1 MHPSHGGLN
10 IVQPPRNQNARN
22 KNKLNDKCKAPMSN
36 RVEPPRQ
43 KSSCLGTWAPCRVP
57 LAARRHFRHRRTS
70 DVFYPPLIRLRTIII
85 VCGSRTFDP
94 SQRSSLV
101 VCSTRS
107 YVQERR
113 RVPLTPHTAFPRS
126 AEQSRPI
133 NSSSPPAASSATG
146 TLVRQTRLRGAK
158 IYCKL
163 RWLYSGTTSVFHNA
177 FSART
182 FPRPSKVRTRK
193 ARIVICV
200 FLTFIFKEVSLSGP
214 G

>member
-1 MHPSHGGLN
+1 
-10 IVQPPRNQNARN
+10 
-22 KNKLNDKCKAPMSN
+22 MSN

-101 VCSTRS
+101 VCSARS

-163 RWLYSGTTSVFHNA
+163 RWLYSGSTSVFQR

-182 FPRPSKVRTRK
+182 FPGGGLLVTHSRRCRHHHQCQYFQWDLAKCTLDHR
-193 ARIVICV
+193 
-200 FLTFIFKEVSLSGP
+200 
-214 G
+214 

>member
-1 MHPSHGGLN
+1 
-10 IVQPPRNQNARN
+10 
-22 KNKLNDKCKAPMSN
+22 MSN

-101 VCSTRS
+101 VCSARS

-133 NSSSPPAASSATG
+133 NSSSPLQPHPQPGHSLGKRACAVPKYTVNYVGCTRAQPA
-146 TLVRQTRLRGAK
+146 
-158 IYCKL
+158 
-163 RWLYSGTTSVFHNA
+163 FFNA

-182 FPRPSKVRTRK
+182 FPARAAAAARVVVPSPSPQRLSCSGRPG
-193 ARIVICV
+193 A
-200 FLTFIFKEVSLSGP
+200 
-214 G
+214 

>member
-1 MHPSHGGLN
+1 
-10 IVQPPRNQNARN
+10 
-22 KNKLNDKCKAPMSN
+22 MSN

-43 KSSCLGTWAPCRVP
+43 KSRCLGTWAPCRVP

-101 VCSTRS
+101 VCSARS

-146 TLVRQTRLRGAK
+146 TLVRQTRLPLRGAK

-163 RWLYSGTTSVFHNA
+163 RGCTRAQPAFFNA
-177 FSART
+177 F
-182 FPRPSKVRTRK
+182 PQEPSLACVLTTRGRLYFKVKYPLDMR
-193 ARIVICV
+193 
-200 FLTFIFKEVSLSGP
+200 SG
-214 G
+214 